1 MIYDGDDLREA
12 RLELGFTVTEMALAL
27 RMKPE
32 SGNRTLRRI
41 EAGDKEVTGPIAVAV
56 EAMLNGFFPEHM
68 EAGEEC

>member
-1 MIYDGDDLREA
+1 MIYDGGDLREA

-32 SGNRTLRRI
+32 SGNRALRRM

-56 EAMLNGFFPEHM
+56 EAMLEGFAPEHM
-68 EAGEEC
+68 EDEG

>member
-12 RLELGFTVTEMALAL
+12 RLELGYTVTELAVAL

-32 SGNRTLRRI
+32 SGNRTIRRI

-56 EAMLNGFFPEHM
+56 EAMLEGFAPEHM
-68 EAGEEC
+68 EDEG